1 MQAAT
6 VAILV
11 KKAEFKHETA
21 VAIAEAID
29 VAIAGAGLVTVSV
42 LDARLGELKAEIQ
55 TQMQE
60 LKSQLQ
66 AEIQGVRDQ
75 VQGVREQIQEVKAKI
90 QEVKAELV
98 RWVFVVMLGNVAIS
112 VGATA
117 LLNALQHGH

>member
-6 VAILV
+6 LAILV
-11 KKAEFKHETA
+11 EKAAFKHETA

-42 LDARLGELKAEIQ
+42 LDARLGDLKAEIHG
-55 TQMQE
+55 
-60 LKSQLQ
+60 LR
-66 AEIQGVRDQ
+66 VH
-75 VQGVREQIQEVKAKI
+75 I

-98 RWVFVVMLGNVAIS
+98 RWVFVVMLGNVALS
-112 VGATA
+112 AGATA